1 IRTVSN
7 RIEARWRR
15 TRRTQTSTIFAP
27 GSKTRPQLAASSSP
41 GLSGRPRRA
50 ASPFGQQEP
59 QPVQSHRF
67 SPMLALKAGSALS
80 NPEDEIADTARQ
92 NVRFG
97 AAYLTG
103 SATSIG
109 ARN

>member
-1 IRTVSN
+1 
-7 RIEARWRR
+7 
-15 TRRTQTSTIFAP
+15 
-27 GSKTRPQLAASSSP
+27 
-41 GLSGRPRRA
+41 
-50 ASPFGQQEP
+50 
-59 QPVQSHRF
+59 
-67 SPMLALKAGSALS
+67 MLALKAGSALS

-109 ARN
+109 ARNGGSVGVLPVFSCGSA